1 MQYVNSDGGALA
13 LFSDNKNLLLFPRWA
28 AKEYTLVLDYQGAEV
43 TAERQLSVSYGSKL
57 TSLPVGLKMENKKF
71 VGWYTE
77 PNKKGVRVADEYG
90 VVPGNDMVSERNFD
104 ISYPDM
110 TKLY

>member
-1 MQYVNSDGGALA
+1 
-13 LFSDNKNLLLFPRWA
+13 
-28 AKEYTLVLDYQGAEV
+28 
-43 TAERQLSVSYGSKL
+43 
-57 TSLPVGLKMENKKF
+57 MENKKF

-90 VVPGNDMVSERNFD
+90 AVPGNDMVSERNFD

>member
-1 MQYVNSDGGALA
+1 M
-13 LFSDNKNLLLFPRWA
+13 FSDNKNLLLFPRRA
-28 AKEYTLVLDYQGAEV
+28 AKEYTLVLDYHGAEV

-90 VVPGNDMVSERNFD
+90 AVPGNDMVSERNFD